1 MDRITRLRIRNVRSI
16 ESLDLDL
23 SRPFTVL
30 IGENG
35 GGKSTILECLEILR
49 KAAEPGFMAQFYS
62 VHRGMP
68 ALLRKGA
75 TSLELGVVIEDD
87 EEMLPR
93 LEYRFELE
101 ALQAGAIIKNEAL
114 EVTSSSTLVPEND
127 GITIEATQID
137 NGDFLFGY
145 LQRPDFSACP
155 MEIFRTHSTVNIS
168 GISPNNKTVKS
179 IKMEPNELLVPTSSV
194 FANSPHVR
202 RLLNALRGI
211 EVHLSF
217 DTRAVWAARTLQ
229 LRETM
234 RAGTTHF
241 PAARLELLGTN
252 LANAWS
258 ELRSRETAHW
268 ERTMSL
274 VRIGLGERVDS
285 VTVTPDAGGGTI
297 HLGVR
302 FADLPMPVMASDLS
316 DGQLSWLAFVAMTR
330 LNENRSLLAFDEPE
344 SHLHPHLLGGA
355 MALMEETG
363 APVLLATHSDRLLES
378 LEDPAGA
385 VRVCSLN
392 ESGRAEVTTLDR
404 DELDKWLAEYGDL
417 GSLRAAGYLPHVLA
431 RKDHTNGEVRS

>member
-49 KAAEPGFMAQFYS
+49 KAAEPGFMSKFYS
-62 VHRGMP
+62 IHRGLP

-75 TSLELGVVIEDD
+75 TSMELGVVIEDD
-87 EEMLPR
+87 EEKLPR
-93 LEYRFELE
+93 FEYRFELAAQGAGAVVSSE
-101 ALQAGAIIKNEAL
+101 ELNTAALQSASTPPIAEATSRTVVRTEETEGTNL
-114 EVTSSSTLVPEND
+114 KGSAPGYSGTSSS
-127 GITIEATQID
+127 I
-137 NGDFLFGY
+137 
-145 LQRPDFSACP
+145 
-155 MEIFRTHSTVNIS
+155 NIS
-168 GISPNNKTVKS
+168 EVGHSPINQIGRILTSLFSNWNDLAISRPGAA
-179 IKMEPNELLVPTSSV
+179 NE
-194 FANSPHVR
+194 SPEIH
-202 RLLNALRGI
+202 RLLKALAGI
-211 EVHLSF
+211 EVHLPF
-217 DTRAVWAARTLQ
+217 DTRASWAARTFQ

-234 RAGTTHF
+234 RGAPTLF
-241 PAARLELLGTN
+241 PATRLDLLGIN

-258 ELRSRETAHW
+258 ELRNREYAHW

-274 VRIGLGERVDS
+274 VRIGLGQRVDS
-285 VTVTPDAGGGTI
+285 VTVTPDAGGGAI